1 MIAMITLSRVQII
14 NQLGEILDRVTLGRI
29 KPTQVLETSRVFD
42 DLGMSSLELLELRF
56 DIESTW
62 KVTLEDQD
70 MPGMLV
76 VSDVITLIA
85 GRAAA

>member
-1 MIAMITLSRVQII
+1 MITLNRTQIM

-29 KPTQVLETSRVFD
+29 KPAQVVETSRVFD

-76 VSDVITLIA
+76 VSDVINLIA